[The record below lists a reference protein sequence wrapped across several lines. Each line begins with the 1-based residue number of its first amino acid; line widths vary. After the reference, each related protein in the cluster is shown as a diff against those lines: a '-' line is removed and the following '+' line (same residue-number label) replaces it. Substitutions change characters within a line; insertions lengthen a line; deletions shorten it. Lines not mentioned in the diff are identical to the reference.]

1 MLKIF
6 FFFFFDLYHLILFF
20 FIRLIFETG
29 DLFYYTSKFLFLDKL
44 SFVISWI
51 IFWVVIFSVSQIR
64 MLGRPSAAFI
74 GLYRLNYILFFRL
87 AFVFLLKSLLRF
99 YIIFELRFL
108 PVFFIIVAW
117 GRASDRIVSG
127 FYLIYYTIVG
137 SLPFFFGLLYLVKL
151 KFFITF
157 FTLRYFEGLNRL
169 FCLWFLFVFLVKF
182 PVYGLHLWLLK
193 AHVEA
198 PVWRSIVLSGV
209 MLKLGG
215 YGIIRTCFVW
225 ESIPV
230 LKDFLLILRILGG
243 AKASYSCLL
252 SNDIKLRIALS
263 SVVHIRFCVR
273 ALLFFCHWGVK
284 GRLILIFGHGLCSSG
299 LFYLCNIIY
308 GSFRRRRLVILKGV
322 LRVFPIFRILW
333 FLICS
338 VNISCPPSVNLLR
351 EIIIISNLL
360 SYGGR
365 LFVVCFRAILFFT
378 ACYRLYF
385 FYCCRYGAC
394 SKRTL
399 TLNYSVMRI
408 FLGWFHWFPLNVGI
422 LLTYNFF

>member
-1 MLKIF
+1 M
-6 FFFFFDLYHLILFF
+6 
-20 FIRLIFETG
+20 
-29 DLFYYTSKFLFLDKL
+29 
-44 SFVISWI
+44 SWI
-51 IFWVVIFSVSQIR
+51 MVWVIIFSVSQV
-64 MLGRPSAAFI
+64 SAIEHPKRIFT
-74 GLYRLNYILFFRL
+74 GLYTLNYILFFSL
-87 AFVFLLKSLLRF
+87 VFVFLLKSLLRF

-108 PVFFIIVAW
+108 PVFFIMVAW
-117 GRASDRIVSG
+117 GRARDRIVSG

-151 KFFITF
+151 KFFVTF
-157 FTLRYFEGLNRL
+157 FTLTYFERLDRL

-182 PVYGLHLWLLK
+182 PLYGLHLWLLK

-215 YGIIRTCFVW
+215 YGMIRTCFVW
-225 ESIPV
+225 ENIFM
-230 LKDFLLILRILGG
+230 LKDFLLIIRILGG
-243 AKASYSCLL
+243 VKARYSCLL

-263 SVVHIRFCVR
+263 SVVHIRLCVR
-273 ALLFFCHWGVK
+273 ALLFFSNWGVK

-308 GSFRRRRLVILKGV
+308 GSFSSRSLIILKGL
-322 LRVFPIFRILW
+322 LRVFPIFRMLW

-338 VNISCPPSVNLLR
+338 VNISCPPSINLMR
-351 EIIIISNLL
+351 EMIIISNLL

-365 LFVVCFRAILFFT
+365 LFVICFRAILFFT

-399 TLNYSVMRI
+399 TLRYSIIRI

-422 LLTYNFF
+422 LVTYSFF